1 MRDVKPCA
9 LVTGASMGLGKALA
23 RECASRGYD
32 LFLVAL
38 PGSGLPEA
46 AASIE
51 GESGASVEWLEADL
65 TGEGELDAILS
76 RIKESRLEV
85 ELLINN
91 AGIGGVGLFRD
102 LPLEHHEATIRLN
115 ALALT
120 GLTGRV
126 VSEFA
131 GGGRLRVLNVAS
143 LGALYPMPTLAV
155 YSATKSF
162 VLDFSLAL
170 REELAPSVSVS
181 VLCPNA
187 IRTNQCVDDYLDGLG
202 LASRLACM
210 GAEDI
215 ARIAMDGVERGKAVI
230 VPGRFNR
237 VLAAVS
243 RFVPRALAM
252 KAVRRYWGGFA
263 ERDESVRALVAGHGS
278 GSAKA

>member
-1 MRDVKPCA
+1 MRDVKGWA

-32 LFLVAL
+32 LFLAAL

-46 AASIE
+46 AASIAA
-51 GESGASVEWLEADL
+51 ESGASVDWLEADL
-65 TGEGELDAILS
+65 TAEGALEAIM
-76 RIKESRLEV
+76 SRLEEGRRDV
-85 ELLINN
+85 GLLVNN

-102 LPLEHHEATIRLN
+102 LPLGHHEDTIRLN

-126 VSEFA
+126 VSKFA
-131 GGGRLRVLNVAS
+131 AGGRLRVLNVAS

-170 REELAPSVSVS
+170 REELAPAVSVS

-210 GAEDI
+210 SPEDI
-215 ARIAMDGVERGKAVI
+215 ARIALDGVERGRAVI
-230 VPGRFNR
+230 IPGRFNR
-237 VLAAVS
+237 ALAAVS
-243 RFVPRALAM
+243 RFVPRALVM
-252 KAVRRYWGGFA
+252 KAVRHYWGGFA
-263 ERDESVRALVAGHGS
+263 ERDESVRTLAAGGGN